1 MRKISRACGL
11 AVTMAAVCGL
21 AVTPAAL
28 AANQGRRSVPSSG
41 RTRGARDQGAVAD
54 SAQQTLRVY
63 LAPRGG
69 VDALE
74 SAVQAVSTLGSPS
87 FRQFLTPA
95 QYRARYAPTK
105 ATIASV
111 KAWLKSQG
119 LKVVSV
125 EPSGRYIVVRA
136 PASAAEKAFATQ
148 LHRYTRGG
156 RSFQAPTQAA
166 SLPSSVASHVIAVHG
181 LSTDVVRMK
190 PAAPIPPPDAFVNA
204 RPCSDPYG
212 TIKATKQPAFQGK
225 TLPYADCGYT
235 PHQFR
240 GAYEQD
246 AARYTGSGQSVGIV
260 DAYSAPTIEQDANT
274 YSTRHGD
281 RAFGRGQLAQTSMGR
296 PQLAG
301 PDECDASGW
310 FGEETLD
317 VEAVH
322 GMAPNARVHYY
333 GARSCSNLDIADTL
347 DRVVDDNDVSIV
359 SNSYGSLDSDEVG
372 AADLAATEQA
382 LRQGAMQGQAFM
394 FSSGDNGDEQANSGI
409 VQTDY
414 PASSRWA
421 TAVGGTS
428 AGIGAR
434 DQLLFQTGW
443 GTVKWSLSAD
453 GKSWQTPTYLYG
465 SGGGFS
471 TLFPRPGYQR
481 GVVPAGSPPGRA
493 VPDVALDGDP
503 TTGML
508 IGETQ
513 TFPDGVRYG
522 EYRIGGTSLSSPMM
536 AGLQAIT
543 QQRAGGRQG
552 FLNPAIYAAAQKR
565 PDQFIDVSGPAP
577 DAGNVRADFVNGVDA
592 ADGIVYSVRTFD
604 QDSSLTVTRG
614 WDDVTGVGS
623 PSPRYIKAFGG

>member
-1 MRKISRACGL
+1 MRKLSRACGL
-11 AVTMAAVCGL
+11 AVAVV
-21 AVTPAAL
+21 AVSGMTLTPAAL
-28 AANQGRRSVPSSG
+28 AANQARRSVPSST
-41 RTRGARDQGAVAD
+41 RTRRATDHGAVGDAT
-54 SAQQTLRVY
+54 QQTLRVY

-69 VDALE
+69 VEALE
-74 SAVQAVSTLGSPS
+74 QAVQAVSTPGSPS
-87 FRQFLTPA
+87 FRQFLTPG
-95 QYRARYAPTK
+95 QYRARYAPTNG
-105 ATIASV
+105 AIASV
-111 KAWLKSQG
+111 EAWLKSQG

-125 EPSGRYIVVRA
+125 EPSGRYIVVKAR
-136 PASAAEKAFATQ
+136 ASAAEKAFATQ
-148 LHRYTRGG
+148 LHRYTSGG
-156 RSFQAPTQAA
+156 RSFQAPTKAA
-166 SLPSSVASHVIAVHG
+166 SLPSAVASHVLAIHG

-190 PAAPIPPPDAFVNA
+190 PAAPIPPPDGFVNA
-204 RPCSDPYG
+204 RPCSDSYG
-212 TIKATKQPAFQGK
+212 TIKASAQPAFQGK
-225 TLPYADCGYT
+225 TLPYAICGYT
-235 PHQFR
+235 PRQFR

-274 YSTRHGD
+274 YATRHGD
-281 RAFGRGQLAQTSMGR
+281 RAFGRGQLAQTSMGK
-296 PQLAG
+296 PVDAG

-322 GMAPNARVHYY
+322 GMAPSARVHFY

-428 AGIGAR
+428 AGIGSG

-443 GTVKWSLSAD
+443 GTVKWSRSAD
-453 GKSWQTPTYLYG
+453 GKSWDTPTYLYG

-471 TLFPRPGYQR
+471 TLFPRPSYQR

-503 TTGML
+503 TSGML

-522 EYRIGGTSLSSPMM
+522 EYRIGGTSLSSPLM
-536 AGLQAIT
+536 AGVQAIT

-552 FLNPAIYAAAQKR
+552 LLNPAIYAAAQRR
-565 PDQFIDVSGPAP
+565 PDQFLDVSGPAP
-577 DAGNVRADFVNGVDA
+577 DAGNVRPDFANGTDA
-592 ADGIVYSVRTFD
+592 ADGLLYSVRTFD
-604 QDSSLTVTRG
+604 QDSSLTVRRG

-623 PSPRYIKAFGG
+623 PSPRYIKSFG